1 MGIIAKQSI
10 KGTIVTY
17 LGVAIGF
24 VTTFFVLTHFLT
36 TEEVGLVRVLID
48 AATLLASLASLGTG
62 SSIIRFYPYF
72 RNSGE
77 DGKSDS
83 GFFFFT
89 VLVPLIGFAGFA
101 LLYGLCYAP
110 LSAWFAE
117 KSPMFV
123 EYYYLVLPMAF
134 FLLYQTIFETNA
146 NVLMRIVVPRFVRE
160 VVTRLGLLTA
170 YLLYAFDVLSLNGLV
185 ISLCGVFGVCALIN
199 IAYLLSLD
207 KVSFRPDM
215 RFVKEHP
222 EVVRKYILYTGF
234 LIVSTLT
241 SVLAPTLSSFFITA
255 QMGLNYTGIF
265 AVATYMAVMV
275 SIPYRSLNAIAAP
288 QLAAALK
295 DDDRVQASSLMQ
307 QCANNLLLIGGLIL
321 LVMWVNIDLIYT
333 ILPNGETYA
342 AARSTVFV
350 LALSQLIMACFNI
363 TLSALNYS
371 KYYAFTLLYSFL
383 LTGGAIVLNN
393 LLIPR
398 WGMEGAAMSNLL
410 SYAFYFLCIV
420 ITIGMTLH
428 IHPFCRSQLMTVG
441 LLIGVLVLNYVWLTY
456 WPIENIWLSAV
467 LRSVVLLGG
476 ACWAAYK
483 LNISTEIN
491 ALLHHIRL

>member
-146 NVLMRIVVPRFVRE
+146 NVLMRIVVPRFVLK
-160 VVTRLGLLTA
+160 VT
-170 YLLYAFDVLSLNGLV
+170 
-185 ISLCGVFGVCALIN
+185 
-199 IAYLLSLD
+199 
-207 KVSFRPDM
+207 P
-215 RFVKEHP
+215 
-222 EVVRKYILYTGF
+222 
-234 LIVSTLT
+234 ST
-241 SVLAPTLSSFFITA
+241 
-255 QMGLNYTGIF
+255 
-265 AVATYMAVMV
+265 
-275 SIPYRSLNAIAAP
+275 
-288 QLAAALK
+288 
-295 DDDRVQASSLMQ
+295 
-307 QCANNLLLIGGLIL
+307 
-321 LVMWVNIDLIYT
+321 
-333 ILPNGETYA
+333 
-342 AARSTVFV
+342 
-350 LALSQLIMACFNI
+350 
-363 TLSALNYS
+363 
-371 KYYAFTLLYSFL
+371 AFT
-383 LTGGAIVLNN
+383 
-393 LLIPR
+393 
-398 WGMEGAAMSNLL
+398 
-410 SYAFYFLCIV
+410 
-420 ITIGMTLH
+420 
-428 IHPFCRSQLMTVG
+428 
-441 LLIGVLVLNYVWLTY
+441 
-456 WPIENIWLSAV
+456 
-467 LRSVVLLGG
+467 
-476 ACWAAYK
+476 
-483 LNISTEIN
+483 
-491 ALLHHIRL
+491 